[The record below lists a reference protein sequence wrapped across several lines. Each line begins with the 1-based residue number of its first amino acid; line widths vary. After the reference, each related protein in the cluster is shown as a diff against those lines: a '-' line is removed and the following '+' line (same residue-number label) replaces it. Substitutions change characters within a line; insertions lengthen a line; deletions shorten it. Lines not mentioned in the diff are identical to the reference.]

1 MNLIEFHDKFNYEG
15 KFWDCLPYCDL
26 NVIKQKFS
34 INTEI
39 LHILLPSS
47 SSLQFKN
54 KVVNKDIQFKDNI
67 GVYEHDEDSK
77 KLIKMSSVAYG
88 DAVIV
93 VDYEDSNVGKR
104 KRSSG
109 GGSTQ
114 PSLKLPLEDVDLL
127 EKKQRKSPRLAEKE
141 LLELLDKESKKVKST
156 PTKSTPTKKSKKL
169 NYYDYLKSKEGKP
182 FEPMKNS
189 AGAYTCKCKR
199 DNIKKNCAPHT
210 EWKKKFDAWIA
221 KNQT

>member
-1 MNLIEFHDKFNYEG
+1 MEMYKLIENEKF
-15 KFWDCLPYCDL
+15 
-26 NVIKQKFS
+26 
-34 INTEI
+34 
-39 LHILLPSS
+39 
-47 SSLQFKN
+47 FKN
-54 KVVNKDIQFKDNI
+54 IISTCRENYLWIDKGHLFKVKNSEKIIPTTLEGYSDLSKIVRKSFMDTY
-67 GVYEHDEDSK
+67 VELPDS
-77 KLIKMSSVAYG
+77 
-88 DAVIV
+88 
-93 VDYEDSNVGKR
+93 EDSNMGKR

-141 LLELLDKESKKVKST
+141 LLELLDKESKKIKSTPTNKKVKST